1 MYVLGFQE
9 VVPLR
14 ARNVLGADKKRVGMR
29 WIELTRA
36 ALNRSHS
43 QRSRGG
49 GGGKQ
54 KVHPVRDGGGGELGR
69 EYRCVVSKQM
79 VGILLTVWVRSDL
92 RRFVRRPSV
101 SCVGCGV
108 MGCLGNK
115 PGDPARGPQLQD
127 LPAGGQDEAAGGAPG
142 LEDAAGERPAA
153 RRGVPR
159 RRVPGLERGAHRLLP
174 DVQVPP
180 QLRRLLR
187 LRHRRPRP
195 EQAARAGV
203 VRPRPVARRGA
214 RADPLRPLRVPAVG
228 PPPRPRRLRG
238 GGGCARGPQLA
249 QELLHVREVRQGP
262 DAAPQG

>member
-1 MYVLGFQE
+1 MKQSTKTNGEANKGEALASS
-9 VVPLR
+9 LR
-14 ARNVLGADKKRVGMR
+14 PIDNLMTCYG
-29 WIELTRA
+29 L
-36 ALNRSHS
+36 
-43 QRSRGG
+43 
-49 GGGKQ
+49 
-54 KVHPVRDGGGGELGR
+54 
-69 EYRCVVSKQM
+69 
-79 VGILLTVWVRSDL
+79 
-92 RRFVRRPSV
+92 FVQ
-101 SCVGCGV
+101 
-108 MGCLGNK
+108 

-153 RRGVPR
+153 RRAVPR

-174 DVQVPP
+174 NVQVPP

-203 VRPRPVARRGA
+203 VRPCPVARRGP

-262 DAAPQG
+262 DAAPQGRRQQRQIRRHSLRHAC